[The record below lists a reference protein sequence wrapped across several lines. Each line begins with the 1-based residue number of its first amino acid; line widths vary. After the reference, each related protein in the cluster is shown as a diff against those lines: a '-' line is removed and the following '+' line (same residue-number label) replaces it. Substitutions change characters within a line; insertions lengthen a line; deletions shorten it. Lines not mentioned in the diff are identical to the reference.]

1 MIHEYEERKYVM
13 NFGWSEFSLLIR
25 LILDILCVWALVYAG
40 IRIIRNNN
48 RTIQIVKGILALF
61 ILRLVAMWLDLKSV
75 N

>member
-1 MIHEYEERKYVM
+1 M

-48 RTIQIVKGILALF
+48 RTIQIVKGILAPVSYTHLTLPT
-61 ILRLVAMWLDLKSV
+61 IYSV
-75 N
+75 